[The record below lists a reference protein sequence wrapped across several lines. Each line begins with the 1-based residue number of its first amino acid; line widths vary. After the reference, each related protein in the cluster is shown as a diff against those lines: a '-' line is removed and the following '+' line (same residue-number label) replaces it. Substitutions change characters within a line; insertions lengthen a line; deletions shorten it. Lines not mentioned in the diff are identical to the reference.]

1 MATLQSMALGGNP
14 LNVTGGIH
22 QQGGG
27 CTPWSRSYH
36 CGDCPSTSDCNPTYS
51 GGYLHYR
58 TPIPCEGYSMNLYSI
73 SHQIHMVDIN
83 DYALACKRLGVVAL
97 VGRG

>member
-1 MATLQSMALGGNP
+1 
-14 LNVTGGIH
+14 
-22 QQGGG
+22 
-27 CTPWSRSYH
+27 
-36 CGDCPSTSDCNPTYS
+36 
-51 GGYLHYR
+51 
-58 TPIPCEGYSMNLYSI
+58 MNLYSI